1 MVNELSSL
9 KNDQHM
15 MVDRDIKKLSL
26 KPVKHSILS
35 LSLFVYLCLVSCG
48 HDHDH
53 DHDHGEHDDE
63 HGEHVHTAPHG
74 GTLVE
79 LGEHGSGHNLEVL
92 LDANGTIEIYV
103 LDGHAANFV
112 RVKQE
117 EIELQVTTEGKETMR
132 IALKAVKDPTT
143 DETVGDTSY
152 FRAKTDLSGVKS
164 FEGVLQTLDVKGAKY
179 ENFPFRYPEGNE

>member
-1 MVNELSSL
+1 
-9 KNDQHM
+9 M
-15 MVDRDIKKLSL
+15 MVDRGTEKLSL
-26 KPVKHSILS
+26 KSVKHSIRL
-35 LSLFVYLCLVSCG
+35 LSLFVYLCFVSC
-48 HDHDH
+48 DHDH
-53 DHDHGEHDDE
+53 DHDDHGHGEHDND
-63 HGEHVHTAPHG
+63 HDEHVHTAPHG

-92 LDANGTIEIYV
+92 LDANGTIEIYI
-103 LDGHAANFV
+103 LDGHAADFV

-117 EIELQVTTEGKETMR
+117 EIELQVTAEGKETMR
-132 IALKAVKDPTT
+132 IALKAVEDPTT

>member
-1 MVNELSSL
+1 MI
-9 KNDQHM
+9 
-15 MVDRDIKKLSL
+15 DRE
-26 KPVKHSILS
+26 VGKHSLNLMKTSIRLLS
-35 LSLFVYLCLVSCG
+35 VFAYLCFVSCG
-48 HDHDH
+48 HDH

-103 LDGHAANFV
+103 LDGHAADFV

-117 EIELQVTTEGKETMR
+117 EIELQVTAEGNETMR
-132 IALKAVKDPTT
+132 IALKAVEDPRTE
-143 DETVGDTSY
+143 ETVGDTSL
-152 FRAKTDLSGVKS
+152 FRAKTELAGLKS
-164 FEGVLQTLDVKGAKY
+164 FEGVLQTLNVKGAKY
-179 ENFPFRYPEGNE
+179 ENVPFRYPKGNE